1 MRDARHETCE
11 LETFSGRGKGCDVI
25 IRLLAVSRTNVVGV
39 LLDAGD
45 DMEEDERT
53 PLLNVPRDRG
63 LSKIQREEDA
73 SSIVRSHVTEEEQK
87 LADASV
93 GERLA

>member
-1 MRDARHETCE
+1 MQEH
-11 LETFSGRGKGCDVI
+11 
-25 IRLLAVSRTNVVGV
+25 
-39 LLDAGD
+39 
-45 DMEEDERT
+45 ERT
-53 PLLNVPRDRG
+53 PLLDVPRDRG

-73 SSIVRSHVTEEEQK
+73 SSMVRSHVTEEEQK